1 MYVRCR
7 SDQTHVKRCKHSHSA
22 RLHVKVNGED
32 DRMTTAV
39 KRSLNEALE
48 ERQWRRVRAKGHM
61 SPQSPG
67 ASKEGA
73 PKEGCGNFLQH
84 EIYQNSVSS
93 VEAEM
98 GMERQIMC
106 IEQCTF

>member
-1 MYVRCR
+1 MLPITQRNITRSVSMYVRCR

-73 PKEGCGNFLQH
+73 PKEGCGNFCVTKYTQLL
-84 EIYQNSVSS
+84 
-93 VEAEM
+93 
-98 GMERQIMC
+98 
-106 IEQCTF
+106 